1 MSKNKFTNDLKDWSV
16 AILLAFIVL
25 VLMAETWWHQVGRDV
40 KRGE

>member
-1 MSKNKFTNDLKDWSV
+1 MSKSKFVSDLKDWAV

-25 VLMAETWWHQVGRDV
+25 VLMAETWWHQVWRDG